1 MMESRCGLLCGE
13 CRFHAEGGCQGCV
26 NIEAPFWGA
35 CPVKNCCESKE
46 LAHCG
51 LCREFPCQQLTDF
64 AYDAAQGDNG
74 RRIEQCRLWRE
85 QPEMRYHWLDEY
97 VMAKQGVTR
106 DFKAEWGWLR
116 YQIGGKLFAAVC
128 LGRDGRPYYITM
140 KLEPLEGE
148 LLRGQYG
155 DIVPGYYCDKRHWVS
170 VRPNGR
176 VPDQVLRGML
186 DRSYQLVLSRLSGK
200 KREELT
206 GNG

>member
-1 MMESRCGLLCGE
+1 MIESRCGLLCGE

-26 NIEAPFWGA
+26 NIAEPFWGA

-51 LCREFPCQQLTDF
+51 LCREFPCQQLTSF
-64 AYDAAQGDNG
+64 AYDAAEGDNG